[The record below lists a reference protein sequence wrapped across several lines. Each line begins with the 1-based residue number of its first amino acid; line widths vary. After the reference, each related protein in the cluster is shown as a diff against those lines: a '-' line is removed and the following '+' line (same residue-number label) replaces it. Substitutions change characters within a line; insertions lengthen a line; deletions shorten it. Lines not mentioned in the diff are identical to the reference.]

1 MNAGN
6 DFLGLTGRVCVVTGA
21 GSGIGRAIALGFAQ
35 QGASVA
41 AIDRDADGCAE
52 TVAQIAGSGGRAVA
66 VACDVADAASV
77 SAAAQRTLEAFG
89 DCDVLVNCAGILGRG
104 GLDELTL
111 EQWSGMIAVNLT
123 GTFLCSRTFG
133 RQMRRK
139 GKGALVH
146 LASVVA
152 AHPAPNAGAYSV
164 TKAGVAMLSQQ
175 FAIEWGVHG
184 IRSNSVSPGMTLTPM
199 TQASFEHPGLTERRS
214 KIVPAGRIGTP
225 TDIANAVLF
234 LASDRSDYITGVDL
248 TVDGGWTRNLMT
260 LVPRATD

>member
-6 DFLGLTGRVCVVTGA
+6 DFLGLAERVCVITGA

-35 QGASVA
+35 QGATVA
-41 AIDRDADGCAE
+41 VIDRDVDGCTE
-52 TVAQIAGSGGRAVA
+52 TVAQIARSGGKAVA
-66 VACDVADAASV
+66 IACDVADAASV
-77 SAAAQRTLEAFG
+77 SAAAQRTMEMFG
-89 DCDVLVNCAGILGRG
+89 DCDVLVNCAGVMGSG

-111 EQWSGMIAVNLT
+111 EQWSRLIAINLT
-123 GTFLCSRTFG
+123 GAFLCSQNFG

-146 LASVVA
+146 MASVVG
-152 AHPAPNAGAYSV
+152 AHPSPNAGAYSV

-175 FAIEWGVHG
+175 LAIEWGVHG
-184 IRSNSVSPGMTLTPM
+184 IRSNSISPGMTLTPM
-199 TQASFEHPGLTERRS
+199 TQVSFQHPGLTARRS
-214 KIVPAGRIGTP
+214 KIVPSGRIGTP
-225 TDIANAVLF
+225 ADIANAALF
-234 LASDRSDYITGVDL
+234 LASDRSDYITGANL

>member
-1 MNAGN
+1 MSASN

-35 QGASVA
+35 QRASVA
-41 AIDRDADGCAE
+41 VIDRNADGGAE
-52 TVAQIAGSGGRAVA
+52 TAARITGDGGRAVA

-77 SAAAQRTLEAFG
+77 GAAAQRTLEAFG
-89 DCDVLVNCAGILGRG
+89 ECDVLVNCAGTLGLG
-104 GLDELTL
+104 GLEDLSL
-111 EQWSGMIAVNLT
+111 EQWSGLIAINLT
-123 GTFLCSRTFG
+123 GAFLCSQTFG
-133 RQMRRK
+133 RQMRRN

-164 TKAGVAMLSQQ
+164 TKAGVKMLSQQ

-199 TQASFEHPGLTERRS
+199 TQASFAHPGLTERRS
-214 KIVPAGRIGTP
+214 KIVPSGRIGTP
-225 TDIANAVLF
+225 ADVANAVLF
-234 LASDRSDYITGVDL
+234 LASDRSDYINGEDL

-260 LVPRATD
+260 LVPRPTD

>member
-21 GSGIGRAIALGFAQ
+21 GSGIGRAIALGFCQ
-35 QGASVA
+35 QGARVA
-41 AIDRDADGCAE
+41 VLDRNADGCAE

-66 VACDVADAASV
+66 VACDVADGASV
-77 SAAAQRTLEAFG
+77 SAAAQRSLAAFG

-111 EQWSGMIAVNLT
+111 EQWSGIIAVNLT
-123 GTFLCSRTFG
+123 GAFLCSQIFG

-152 AHPAPNAGAYSV
+152 AHPVPNGGAYSV

-175 FAIEWGVHG
+175 LAIEWGVHG

-199 TQASFEHPGLTERRS
+199 TQVSFEHPGLTERRS
-214 KIVPAGRIGTP
+214 KMVPAGRIGTP

-234 LASDRSDYITGVDL
+234 LASDRSDYITGEDL

-260 LVPRATD
+260 LVPRPTD